1 MTRTGAEYIASI
13 RDSRTVYINGERVAD
28 VTEHPAFR
36 GAVRSI
42 AQLYNL
48 SASPEHR
55 ETMTFPSP
63 ATGEPVNK
71 CFLLPRTPEDLAAR
85 RRAHRLWADAT
96 FGMMGRSPDHVP
108 GFITGFALRPDL
120 FARDGQRFAD
130 NVLGYHAWLR
140 DKDLYAAYV
149 IIPPHIDRSR
159 PAHQQEDPQLYAG
172 VVEERRDGIVVS
184 GAQMLG
190 TGGAIANE
198 MFMSCIAPL
207 GPGDENYAI
216 SIAVPIASP
225 GLRMIVRWPYA
236 ESATSVYDYPLSSR
250 FDETDALVVF
260 DRVFVPWERVFV
272 YKNLALTRAQFYDT
286 PAHVL
291 GNHQAQIRFASK
303 AQFAAG
309 LALRIAESIGVEK
322 TPQTQTMLG
331 ELASYCAMASGLVLA
346 AEAECVHDPRGFVY
360 PNPSYLYANNWLQ
373 ATYYQTMLTYLREL
387 AGGGLLQVPSSYKDY
402 LNPEIA
408 ADLERYVRSPGL
420 KSVERT
426 KLYKLAWDLV
436 GSEFAGRH
444 QQYELFYAGARAQTT
459 AVRAYRAFD
468 FDAARA
474 MVERCLA
481 GYDLPSA
488 PPASP

>member
-1 MTRTGAEYIASI
+1 MARSGAQYIAAI
-13 RDSRTVYINGERVAD
+13 RDGRTVYVNGERVVD

-36 GAVRSI
+36 SAVQSVAR
-42 AQLYNL
+42 LYDL
-48 SASPEHR
+48 ATLPEHR
-55 ETMTFPSP
+55 DTMTFRSP
-63 ATGEPVNK
+63 ATGEFVNK
-71 CFLLPRTPEDLAAR
+71 CFLIPKTVEDLAGR
-85 RRAHRLWADAT
+85 RAAHRLWADAT
-96 FGMMGRSPDHVP
+96 FGFMGRSPDHVP
-108 GFITGFALRPDL
+108 GFITGFAMRSDL
-120 FARDGQRFAD
+120 FARQGRRFGEH
-130 NVLGYHAWLR
+130 VVRYHAWLR
-140 DKDLYAAYV
+140 DHDLYAAYV

-159 PAHQQEDPQLYAG
+159 PAHQQGDPLLYAG
-172 VVEERRDGIVVS
+172 VVEERSDGIVVS

-190 TGGAIANE
+190 TGGAIADE
-198 MFMSCIAPL
+198 MFVSCIVPL
-207 GPGDENYAI
+207 VPGDENYAL
-216 SIAVPIASP
+216 SFAVPVAAP
-225 GLRMIVRWPYA
+225 GLRLIVRRPYA
-236 ESATSVYDYPLSSR
+236 EGATSVFDYPLSSR

-272 YKNLALTRAQFYDT
+272 YKDIALTRAQFYET
-286 PAHVL
+286 PAHLL
-291 GNHQAQIRFASK
+291 GNFQAQVRFASK
-303 AQFAAG
+303 AQFMAG
-309 LALRIAESIGVEK
+309 IALRIAESIGVDK

-346 AEAECVHDPRGFVY
+346 AETACVHDPRGFVS
-360 PNPSYLYANNWLQ
+360 PNAAYLYANNWLQ
-373 ATYYQTMLTYLREL
+373 ATYHETMLTYVREL

-459 AVRAYRAFD
+459 AVRAYRTFD
-468 FDAARA
+468 FASARA

-481 GYDLPSA
+481 SYDLPERPVA
-488 PPASP
+488 AG

>member
-28 VTEHPAFR
+28 VTEHLAFR

-225 GLRMIVRWPYA
+225 GLRMIVRRPYA

-444 QQYELFYAGARAQTT
+444 QQYELFYAGARGQTT
-459 AVRAYRAFD
+459 SVRAYRAFD
-468 FDAARA
+468 FGAARA

-481 GYDLPSA
+481 GYDLPSTFPGA
-488 PPASP
+488 

>member
-1 MTRTGAEYIASI
+1 MARTGAQYIAAL
-13 RDSRTVYINGERVAD
+13 RDGRTVYVNGERVAD

-36 GAVRSI
+36 RAVQSV
-42 AQLYNL
+42 AHLYDL
-48 SASPEHR
+48 AASPEHR
-55 ETMTFPSP
+55 DTMTFPSP

-71 CFLLPRTPEDLAAR
+71 CFLIPRTMEDLTAR
-85 RRAHRLWADAT
+85 RAAHRLWADAT
-96 FGMMGRSPDHVP
+96 FGFLGRSPDHVP
-108 GFITGFALRPDL
+108 GFITGFAMRPDL
-120 FARDGQRFAD
+120 FARQGQRFGD
-130 NVLGYHAWLR
+130 NVVRYHAWLR
-140 DKDLYAAYV
+140 DRDLYAAYV

-159 PAHQQEDPQLYAG
+159 PAHQQEDPHLYAG
-172 VVEERRDGIVVS
+172 VVEERSDGIVVS

-190 TGGAIANE
+190 TGGAIADE
-198 MFMSCIAPL
+198 MFMSCIVPL
-207 GPGDENYAI
+207 VPGDENYAL
-216 SIAVPIASP
+216 SFAVPVASP
-225 GLRMIVRWPYA
+225 GLRLIVRRPYA
-236 ESATSVYDYPLSSR
+236 ESAPSVFDYPLSSR

-272 YKNLALTRAQFYDT
+272 YKDVPLTRAQFYET

-291 GNHQAQIRFASK
+291 GNFQAQVRFTSK
-303 AQFAAG
+303 AQFLAG
-309 LALRIAESIGVEK
+309 IALRIAESIGVDR

-346 AEAECVHDPRGFVY
+346 AETACVQDPRGFVY
-360 PNPSYLYANNWLQ
+360 PNATYLYANNWLQ
-373 ATYYQTMLTYLREL
+373 ATYHETMLTYVREL
-387 AGGGLLQVPSSYKDY
+387 AGGGLLQVPSSYRDY

-408 ADLERYVRSPGL
+408 ADLERFVRSPGL

-468 FDAARA
+468 FAAARA
-474 MVERCLA
+474 MVDRCLA
-481 GYDLPSA
+481 GYDLPA
-488 PPASP
+488 PPPAGG